1 MNRIKGKTI
10 ANSAI
15 LLVALS
21 LVTAGCG
28 AAKPKPIAWNVSVT
42 KATPAS
48 IEADVV
54 GVSPSDKPYWMNSVK
69 PDDYWK
75 ANNSV
80 RKGAKKTSKIL
91 ETGTPW
97 VLDRTDPIWQE
108 WFSYGATELM
118 IMANLPGGGDNS
130 PFDRRRVFVT
140 LDKNAWVAKDQTLQI
155 EVQDQFI
162 RVLTPQKPRD

>member
-1 MNRIKGKTI
+1 MNGIKRNTVTHL
-10 ANSAI
+10 SI
-15 LLVALS
+15 LLAALS
-21 LVTAGCG
+21 LLVTAGC
-28 AAKPKPIAWNVSVT
+28 ASKPKPVAWTVSIT

-54 GVSPSDKPYWMNSVK
+54 GVSPTDKPYWMNSVK

-75 ANNSV
+75 PNNSI
-80 RKGAKKTSKIL
+80 RKSAKKVSKVL
-91 ETGTPW
+91 ETNAAW
-97 VLDRTDPIWQE
+97 VIAGDDPIWQQ

-130 PFDRRRVFVT
+130 PFDRRRIFVP
-140 LDKNAWVAKDQTLQI
+140 LDKRVWKPTKSKTLEI

-162 RVLTPQKPRD
+162 RVLTPQTP

>member
-1 MNRIKGKTI
+1 MNLIKGKTI
-10 ANSAI
+10 ANVSLAV
-15 LLVALS
+15 VALS
-21 LVTAGCG
+21 LVTAGC
-28 AAKPKPIAWNVSVT
+28 ASKPKPVAWNVSIA

-54 GVSPSDKPYWMNSVK
+54 GVSASDKPYWMNSVK

-80 RKGAKKTSKIL
+80 RKGAKKISKIL

-97 VLDRTDPIWQE
+97 VIEKDNPIWND

-130 PFDRRRVFVT
+130 PFDRRRVFVP
-140 LDKNAWVAKDQTLQI
+140 LDKNAWLADKDKTLKI